1 MGRYIDLGEGKYKL
15 IVEAGYDRKGNRK
28 RKTRIVKVS
37 GKREL
42 NKLLTYFEIEVQEA
56 MNKVIKEKVLFED
69 FVKDWKVNYVEPNL
83 ERSTKNNSYQVL
95 SHVTPYF
102 KGAYLDEI
110 STLDILNFFS
120 SEIKEGRKSL
130 EKKYNLLL
138 SIFSKAVAWNVLD
151 HNPMHG
157 VDKPKIQRKKKHP
170 YTWEEM
176 QELSKHLKD
185 LDPYHQ
191 RLIKVTVECAL
202 RRGEVLG
209 IAEDVLDFENNR
221 ILIKRSLNA
230 TPGDGCYLKS
240 TKTSDETYLHVSDEL
255 MEELKLQLHV
265 AKKNRIKN
273 GAMWQGF
280 KDQNGNEVLLLFA
293 DEFGVP
299 YLPTSVTRFWGRF
312 IKRTGLRPISFH
324 DLRHSSASILN
335 RKGVRNKS
343 LQNRLRHK
351 NIKTTMNV
359 YVHEEENDDKL
370 VAEMFKGIWS

>member
-15 IVEAGYDRKGNRK
+15 IVEAGYDHKGKRK
-28 RKTRIVKVS
+28 RKTRTVEAS

-42 NKLLTYFEIEVQEA
+42 QKLLSYFEIEVQESIGHVSKA
-56 MNKVIKEKVLFED
+56 QINFED
-69 FVKDWKVNYVEPNL
+69 FVEEWKLNYVEMNL
-83 ERSTKNNSYQVL
+83 ERSTKNNTYQVL
-95 SHVTPYF
+95 GFVVPYF
-102 KGAYLDEI
+102 KGMFINEI
-110 STLDILNFFS
+110 TTLDILNYFS
-120 SEIKEGRKSL
+120 KEIKEGRKSL

-138 SIFSKAVAWNVLD
+138 SIFSKAYAWNVIE

-176 QELSKHLKD
+176 QELSKHLKE
-185 LDPYHQ
+185 LDTYHQ

-202 RRGEVLG
+202 RRGEVL
-209 IAEDVLDFENNR
+209 ALSEDVLDFENNR

-230 TPGDGCYLKS
+230 TPNDGCYLKS
-240 TKTSDETYLHVSDEL
+240 TKTSDETHLHISDDLMDEL
-255 MEELKLQLHV
+255 KKQLHV
-265 AKKNRIKN
+265 AKKNRMRN
-273 GAMWQGF
+273 ANSWQGF

-293 DEFGVP
+293 DEFGRP
-299 YLPTSVTRFWGRF
+299 YHPNAVTRFWGRF
-312 IKRTGLRPISFH
+312 IKRSGLRPISFH

-351 NIKTTMNV
+351 NIKTTLNV
-359 YVHEEENDDKL
+359 YVHEEDSDDKL